1 MGWAPKLAGWAVAV
15 PVWFA
20 AASVSAA
27 DLQWSPFRSP
37 EHGFA
42 ADFPGSP
49 ALTTSGTPDKDKMVQ
64 YEFQTAIGTD
74 YAYEIA
80 VLEFS
85 AGYAAPAAT
94 AEIYDKLVQG
104 YANGSNSTLRTQ
116 HPRTIAGQPGIEA
129 VSDDDKNDMHHLIDL
144 VIANDR
150 VYIVVSAGPKGHET
164 SPEAI
169 RFRDSFAFIGK

>member
-1 MGWAPKLAGWAVAV
+1 VGWAAKLAGWAVAL

-49 ALTTSGTPDKDKMVQ
+49 TLTTSGAPDKDKMVQ
-64 YEFQTAIGTD
+64 YEFQTAISTG

-80 VLEFS
+80 VLEFG
-85 AGYAAPAAT
+85 AGYAAPAAN
-94 AEIYDKLVQG
+94 AEIYDKLAQG

-116 HPRTIAGQPGIEA
+116 HPRTIAGYPGIEA

-144 VIANDR
+144 VIANNR

-164 SPEAI
+164 SPEAN
-169 RFRDSFAFIGK
+169 RFRDSFAVIGK